1 MRKVEFDRIQRS
13 GRVCV
18 IHAVKGIYMNRIIM
32 IQIVAAIF
40 SISGR
45 GQGFLNLNFASAQNL
60 PGYPTNNVQSIPVT
74 NALPHWSAY
83 NGPVNSDNVLAD
95 INYLTNSAY
104 AGGTVELLGGSAAL
118 SGNDF
123 SVYLGSDA
131 AISQTATVPDDAASL
146 QFEATR
152 PQDGLYVTLDGQNL
166 SYSLL
171 SEGSGYNV
179 YGANIPAD
187 LDGQTETLIFG
198 MQNIG
203 NTLLD
208 NIAFSTMSVPEPSE
222 CAMMGLGST
231 IALLVLRRR
240 R

>member
-1 MRKVEFDRIQRS
+1 
-13 GRVCV
+13 
-18 IHAVKGIYMNRIIM
+18 
-32 IQIVAAIF
+32 
-40 SISGR
+40 
-45 GQGFLNLNFASAQNL
+45 
-60 PGYPTNNVQSIPVT
+60 
-74 NALPHWSAY
+74 
-83 NGPVNSDNVLAD
+83 
-95 INYLTNSAY
+95 
-104 AGGTVELLGGSAAL
+104 
-118 SGNDF
+118 
-123 SVYLGSDA
+123 
-131 AISQTATVPDDAASL
+131 
-146 QFEATR
+146 
-152 PQDGLYVTLDGQNL
+152 LDGQNL